1 IAGLIINGAVR
12 DAEAITAMGFPVFA
26 KGLSIRGTTK
36 AYKGIIG
43 GPVDIAGTMVHNG
56 DIVVGDR
63 DGVVVIHADQLDQ
76 SLHLAQEREDKESTF
91 RKQIAEGVTTV
102 ELLGLTPTLHAYFP
116 N

>member
-43 GPVDIAGTMVHNG
+43 KPVDIAGTVVHNG

-63 DGVVVIHADQLDQ
+63 DGVVVIAADQLDQ